1 MKKII
6 IAIAL
11 LSSFSAFSATSR
23 PYGYAGCGLGSVL
36 VGKDGPQI
44 IGATTNEL
52 STQTFSISSG
62 TSNCVTVDDKTAQIK
77 NFIEANYES
86 LITDMAKGNGD
97 TVYTLSSLYGCE
109 KNIFVKEIQKN
120 YSQFSTS
127 EENATKMMTQLNQI
141 IKESDLKNSC
151 YYVI

>member
-6 IAIAL
+6 IAIAMM
-11 LSSFSAFSATSR
+11 SSFSAFSANK

-36 VGKDGPQI
+36 IGKGEPQI
-44 IGATTNEL
+44 IAATTNDP

-62 TSNCVTVDDKTAQIK
+62 TSNCVTIEDKTTQIK

-97 TVYTLSSLYGCE
+97 TVYTLSSMYGCE
-109 KNIFVKEIQKN
+109 KYLCKRNSKKLFSIFYNWRKCFINDE
-120 YSQFSTS
+120 ST
-127 EENATKMMTQLNQI
+127 EQNH
-141 IKESDLKNSC
+141 
-151 YYVI
+151 

>member
-6 IAIAL
+6 IAIAMM
-11 LSSFSAFSATSR
+11 SSFSAFSAGK

-36 VGKDGPQI
+36 IGKGEPQI
-44 IGATTNEL
+44 IAATTNDL

-62 TSNCVTVDDKTAQIK
+62 TSNCVTVEDKTAQIK

-97 TVYTLSSLYGCE
+97 TVYTLSSMYGCE
-109 KNIFVKEIQKN
+109 KNIFVKELQKN
-120 YSQFSTS
+120 YSQFSTT
-127 EENATKMMTQLNQI
+127 EENATVMMNQLSKI
-141 IKESDLKNSC
+141 IKESDLRTSC